1 MEDTFSLNHQE
12 PPKITQLLS
21 CTKININEE
30 KPLKIFFCYSFFVSV
45 LNLSKGEQIAPDR

>member
-21 CTKININEE
+21 CTKNNINEE